1 MSGSFHFPDT
11 QPLGIPRSL
20 CLVVLMLACGLG
32 SGTSHALALP
42 SPSGRQV
49 RTALSTAV
57 MSAAQEDRWREQEIQ
72 RYSPG
77 QETNLLDGKNSDY
90 IKLVVA
96 PLLLFILALAVVRLG
111 DF

>member
-1 MSGSFHFPDT
+1 MSGGFHFLDT
-11 QPLGIPRSL
+11 QPPRIPRWL
-20 CLVVLMLACGLG
+20 CLVLLMLAGGLG
-32 SGTSHALALP
+32 AGKSHAQGTA
-42 SPSGRQV
+42 SPSWRQT
-49 RTALSTAV
+49 RSAFSTAV

-77 QETNLLDGKNSDY
+77 QENNLLDGKNSEY

-96 PLLLFILALAVVRLG
+96 PLLLFILALAVVRLR

>member
-1 MSGSFHFPDT
+1 MSRGFHFLDT
-11 QPLGIPRSL
+11 QPPRIPRWL
-20 CLVVLMLACGLG
+20 CLVLLMLASGLG
-32 SGTSHALALP
+32 AGKSHAQGTA
-42 SPSGRQV
+42 SPSWRQT
-49 RTALSTAV
+49 RSAFSTAV

-77 QETNLLDGKNSDY
+77 QEKNLLDGKNSDY

-96 PLLLFILALAVVRLG
+96 PLLLFILALAVVRLR

>member
-1 MSGSFHFPDT
+1 
-11 QPLGIPRSL
+11 
-20 CLVVLMLACGLG
+20 
-32 SGTSHALALP
+32 
-42 SPSGRQV
+42 
-49 RTALSTAV
+49 

-77 QETNLLDGKNSDY
+77 LEKNLMDGKSIDY

-96 PLLLFILALAVVRLG
+96 PLLLFILALAVVRLR